1 MWHADTTML
10 FFDALVC
17 PFFTKSERKD
27 ILMEACGYKENTAYN
42 KLNIYNKTK
51 RWFFNWDK
59 KCDLSDLLSKK
70 EYHSPYE

>member
-1 MWHADTTML
+1 
-10 FFDALVC
+10 
-17 PFFTKSERKD
+17 
-27 ILMEACGYKENTAYN
+27 MEACGYEENTAYN